1 MEWKLRPGMTTLTW
15 TSLNID
21 PFINH
26 VHAGL
31 KKLQELVSC
40 INDIIENRIEKNLK
54 IVSKTLLVDLPEN
67 TSFSVSEFVVMQQ
80 SHITMRSHL
89 LQGKNL
95 EIESAV
101 NDLIHQIVSF
111 PFESSQIECVPEKD
125 IKKLRDHYNHFMYQS
140 LLFSAKNSMIALK
153 KRIGSRKGSDI
164 MKGSNIIGA
173 SKPFFEVDV
182 QLVPP
187 NVSLSPSLDE
197 IQQCI
202 NKSAQ
207 AILSCYKMILDW
219 GYTSLP
225 EEKRDS
231 HTFFNRI
238 TKDIELVKTAL
249 LLTGCIQGIRNTV
262 TEYLDSFA
270 EVCLDFEC
278 CLLSFAAARY
288 VNPHTFLNSAQY
300 NWLWEQDKDAA
311 YKEFAE
317 TNPTLESYETK
328 LAYFGDI
335 EKEIDRVGSIHVI
348 GALSLNTKHLKKH
361 LRNDCNSWT
370 VRVRHCSSTN

>member
-1 MEWKLRPGMTTLTW
+1 MFIDANISLPAASQRPHFKDMEWKLRPGMTTLTW

-40 INDIIENRIEKNLK
+40 VNDITENRIEKNLK
-54 IVSKTLLVDLPEN
+54 IVSKTLLVDLPQN
-67 TSFSVSEFVVMQQ
+67 ASFSVSEFVVMQQ
-80 SHITMRSHL
+80 SHITMRSRL
-89 LQGKNL
+89 LQGKNM

-101 NDLIHQIVSF
+101 TDLIHQVVSY
-111 PFESSQIECVPEKD
+111 PFESQIEGVPEKD
-125 IKKLRDHYNHFMYQS
+125 VTKLRDHYNHFMYQS
-140 LLFSAKNSMIALK
+140 LLYSAKNSMIALK
-153 KRIGSRKGSDI
+153 KRIGSRKGT
-164 MKGSNIIGA
+164 NIIGA

-207 AILSCYKMILDW
+207 AILSCYKKILDW
-219 GYTSLP
+219 GYSSLP
-225 EEKRDS
+225 REKRAS

-238 TKDIELVKTAL
+238 TKDIELVKVAL

-262 TEYLDSFA
+262 AEYLESFA
-270 EVCLDFEC
+270 KVC
-278 CLLSFAAARY
+278 SM
-288 VNPHTFLNSAQY
+288 LN
-300 NWLWEQDKDAA
+300 NGCD
-311 YKEFAE
+311 
-317 TNPTLESYETK
+317 
-328 LAYFGDI
+328 
-335 EKEIDRVGSIHVI
+335 
-348 GALSLNTKHLKKH
+348 
-361 LRNDCNSWT
+361 
-370 VRVRHCSSTN
+370 

>member
-54 IVSKTLLVDLPEN
+54 IVSKALLVDLPEN
-67 TSFSVSEFVVMQQ
+67 TSFSVSDFVVMQQ
-80 SHITMRSHL
+80 SHITARSRL
-89 LQGKNL
+89 LQGKNM

-101 NDLIHQIVSF
+101 TDLIQQLVSY
-111 PFESSQIECVPEKD
+111 PFESHTEGVPEKD
-125 IKKLRDHYNHFMYQS
+125 INKLRDHYNHFMYQS
-140 LLFSAKNSMIALK
+140 LLYSAKNSMIALK
-153 KRIGSRKGSDI
+153 KRIGSRKGT
-164 MKGSNIIGA
+164 NIIGT

-182 QLVPP
+182 QLIPP
-187 NVSLSPSLDE
+187 SVSLSPSLDE

-207 AILSCYKMILDW
+207 AILSCYKKILDW
-219 GYTSLP
+219 GYASVP
-225 EEKRDS
+225 KEKRAT

-262 TEYLDSFA
+262 SEFLDSFA
-270 EVCLDFEC
+270 KVND
-278 CLLSFAAARY
+278 LS
-288 VNPHTFLNSAQY
+288 
-300 NWLWEQDKDAA
+300 
-311 YKEFAE
+311 
-317 TNPTLESYETK
+317 
-328 LAYFGDI
+328 
-335 EKEIDRVGSIHVI
+335 
-348 GALSLNTKHLKKH
+348 
-361 LRNDCNSWT
+361 
-370 VRVRHCSSTN
+370 